1 MRKLAIPA
9 FALASAVLLA
19 SFASPPSAPSRS
31 LVSHDPFQMTMDS
44 AALPV
49 APTTDTH

>member
-1 MRKLAIPA
+1 MRKLAISA

-19 SFASPPSAPSRS
+19 SFASPPSAPSHS
-31 LVSHDPFQMTMDS
+31 LVSLDPFQMTVDS

-49 APTTDTH
+49 APATDTH